1 MNKNIR
7 FLSSALVLCFFGVAE
22 THAAPSVKM
31 LGANTARI
39 GANTTVVKS
48 DANAN
53 APTQR
58 LGSIRSKTV
67 NGGAPVTVNKVVS
80 PSATKDSGSDARLS
94 LGKYIHSTGV
104 SAGTIKP
111 VANTASGAEVSSS
124 DFIAL
129 SDQVRDLKNTKQD
142 TISVGDGLVLSENTI
157 SLDPAVLQTQVAADV
172 ATALGDDYYTAD
184 QIDEMLDESGITAPT
199 YASTTPGVPNYESI
213 DVADS
218 FDDDFNF
225 TE

>member
-1 MNKNIR
+1 M
-7 FLSSALVLCFFGVAE
+7 
-22 THAAPSVKM
+22 
-31 LGANTARI
+31 
-39 GANTTVVKS
+39 
-48 DANAN
+48 
-53 APTQR
+53 
-58 LGSIRSKTV
+58 
-67 NGGAPVTVNKVVS
+67 
-80 PSATKDSGSDARLS
+80 
-94 LGKYIHSTGV
+94 

-157 SLDPAVLQTQVAADV
+157 SLDPVVLQTQVAADV